1 MRHLRR
7 KETPCHA
14 CKAAHARQAAEY
26 RERRGRP
33 SRARTNVA

>member
-26 RERRGRP
+26 RQRNR
-33 SRARTNVA
+33 SRARQVA